1 MQEYGLSGSGTYA
14 VSFLNV
20 DDMMSVLPN
29 NNVNQISARNL
40 RDVIYTLWVNGGG
53 AGGSFSYTQ
62 GFPLERKSIE
72 VGGVPKG
79 TNFVNVPLQVVLDT
93 LFFKQSDNT
102 VSIDG
107 TGSFEYGFPNPRVN
121 LIVKLNQ
128 NNDNLINFAEIR
140 RSSENVRVPTWPLIG
155 TTLEPIPNLPTVV
168 NTIAQTTYNNEEV
181 HRNNKTTWTLSAR
194 DINNK
199 PYSDTTTATWF
210 LRRFW
215 GSIDLSSFGSTFNIF
230 NATPQQLTAVI
241 NALSDINVRT
251 PGVEPLNSSSSES
264 QLGEVDFVV
273 PGLRHIWFAWP
284 STDYTNG
291 VPSQFQDSTGKEANI
306 FRRVTTRNF
315 ENQYNYV
322 TSYDFWVVN
331 YPQGSTTVNV
341 VV

>member
-62 GFPLERKSIE
+62 GFPLDRKSIE
-72 VGGVPKG
+72 VGGVAKG

-102 VSIDG
+102 VSIEG
-107 TGSFEYGFPNPRVN
+107 TGNFEYGFPNPRVN
-121 LIVKLNQ
+121 LTVKLNQ

-140 RSSENVRVPTWPLIG
+140 RSSENARIPTWPLLG
-155 TTLEPIPNLPTVV
+155 TTLEPIPNLPTAV
-168 NTIAQTTYNNEEV
+168 NTVAQTPYDNEEV

-210 LRRFW
+210 LRRFY

-230 NATPQQLTAVI
+230 TATDAQLTAI
-241 NALSDINVRT
+241 RNALSDSAVRT
-251 PGVEPLNSSSSES
+251 PGVEPLNSASSETELS
-264 QLGEVDFVV
+264 KVDFVV

-291 VPSQFQDSTGKEANI
+291 VPSQFQDANRNEANI
-306 FRRVTTRNF
+306 FRRIHTRNF
-315 ENQYNYV
+315 ENQYGYV

-331 YPQGSTTVNV
+331 YPQGSTTVYV
-341 VV
+341 I